1 MTNLLDS
8 LGLKETKKPEPK
20 KEQKKTKEPKKES
33 KKETKDETKNKEKQE
48 SVKYR
53 YPFILHYAAHNLDV
67 SNIFEDGHEYT
78 ADEITKKM
86 LEHQFYEFSG
96 KVCYDFRAED
106 NVLIPIFQQPK
117 KG

>member
-20 KEQKKTKEPKKES
+20 KEQKKTNEPKKEPKKE
-33 KKETKDETKNKEKQE
+33 EKTQE
-48 SVKYR
+48 AAKYR
-53 YPFILHYAAHNLDV
+53 YPFILHYAAQNLTV
-67 SNIFEDGHEYT
+67 SNIFEDGPEYT

-86 LEHQFYEFSG
+86 LEHQFYDFSG
-96 KVCYDFRAED
+96 KVSYDFRADD

>member
-8 LGLKETKKPEPK
+8 LGLKEVKKRDPK
-20 KEQKKTKEPKKES
+20 KEQKEKKEVKKES
-33 KKETKDETKNKEKQE
+33 KKSEGNQE

-53 YPFILHYAAHNLDV
+53 YPFILHYAAQNLDV
-67 SNIFEDGHEYT
+67 DHIFEEGREYT
-78 ADEITKKM
+78 AEEITKRM
-86 LEHQFYEFSG
+86 LEHQFYEFAG
-96 KVCYDFRAED
+96 KVNYDFRVDD

>member
-8 LGLKETKKPEPK
+8 LGLKETKKPELK
-20 KEQKKTKEPKKES
+20 KEQKKTNEPKKAE
-33 KKETKDETKNKEKQE
+33 EKQE
-48 SVKYR
+48 AVKYR
-53 YPFILHYAAHNLDV
+53 YPFILHYAAQNLNV

-96 KVCYDFRAED
+96 KVSYDYRVED

>member
-8 LGLKETKKPEPK
+8 LGLKEAKKPEPK
-20 KEQKKTKEPKKES
+20 KEQKKANEPKREPKKAE
-33 KKETKDETKNKEKQE
+33 EKQE
-48 SVKYR
+48 AAKYR
-53 YPFILHYAAHNLDV
+53 YPFILHYAAQNLNV

-86 LEHQFYEFSG
+86 LEHQFYEFAG
-96 KVCYDFRAED
+96 KVSYDYRADD

>member
-8 LGLKETKKPEPK
+8 LGLKETKKPETK
-20 KEQKKTKEPKKES
+20 KEHKKTKDQKVETKKEES
-33 KKETKDETKNKEKQE
+33 KRETT
-48 SVKYR
+48 KYR
-53 YPFILHYAAHNLDV
+53 YPFILHYAAQNIDV
-67 SNIFEDGHEYT
+67 SNIFEDGREYT

-86 LEHQFYEFSG
+86 LEHQFYEFAG
-96 KVCYDFRAED
+96 KVNYDYRADD

>member
-8 LGLKETKKPEPK
+8 LGLKEAKKPEPK
-20 KEQKKTKEPKKES
+20 KEQKEKKEVKKAS
-33 KKETKDETKNKEKQE
+33 KKSEGNQE

-53 YPFILHYAAHNLDV
+53 YPFILHYAAQNLDV
-67 SNIFEDGHEYT
+67 SHVFEDGHEYS
-78 ADEITKKM
+78 AEEITKKM
-86 LEHQFYEFSG
+86 LEHQFYEFAG
-96 KVCYDFRAED
+96 KVSYDFRADD